1 MEEPIHKSEDN
12 HKSENKIKLNYKS
25 LGLIVGLEIHQ
36 QLEGKKLFCK
46 CPTEIIDTE
55 PDLKIKR
62 RLRASAG
69 EMGEIDEAAKHEQLK
84 EKHFVY
90 HFYKKANCLVEL
102 DEEPPHNVNKEAM
115 EITLIIAKLL
125 NAKPV
130 DEIQFMRKTV
140 VDGSNVSGFQRTAL
154 AAMDGLIT
162 TNEGKIGIPTIC
174 VEEESAKIVQKTHEF
189 DVYNL
194 SRLGIPLIEIAT
206 SPDIHSPQQAKE
218 CAEKLGM
225 ILRSTGKV
233 KRGIGTI
240 RQDINISIAGGSR
253 VEIKG
258 AQELKLIPTL
268 VEYECL
274 RQQKIIT
281 LKGKLK
287 CKECDE
293 INERTNKSN
302 KSDIKKLILALDDVF
317 KSTKCNFISKA
328 ISAKHEKQGDNLGYP
343 KENAVYGFKLTGL
356 KGILGT
362 ELQPNKRIGTEL
374 SEFAKV
380 NAGITGIIHSDEH
393 LEKYSFTND
402 EITAVRRILE
412 LAPKDCFVMIVAD
425 YKRCE
430 KAYCAILKR
439 LAQLNNGVQ
448 SEVRAANPDG
458 TTTFMRPI
466 PSAARMYP
474 ETDVPPFLV
483 TKEYFGRLKTPEL
496 IEEKV
501 SRIQEYGLSKDLAD
515 LLVKK
520 HKLELFETFVDKF
533 KNLKPSFIAEI
544 ILPKLLE
551 AKRTHNLSDGEINR
565 IDDIKLEEVLEKLD
579 DGEINKQAVEEI
591 FVSIAR
597 TGNVDFTKFKTVNTT
612 SSANDI
618 EKEIKQI
625 VEKNKELAFGALMGI
640 IMNKYRGKVDGKL
653 ISEILRKYIKT

>member
-1 MEEPIHKSEDN
+1 MLFIMNHLQTDMKSG
-12 HKSENKIKLNYKS
+12 I
-25 LGLIVGLEIHQ
+25 EIHAQ
-36 QLEGKKLFCK
+36 IDSHKLFCS
-46 CPTEIIDTE
+46 CPSQIRDDQPDII
-55 PDLKIKR
+55 IKR

-69 EMGEIDEAAKHEQLK
+69 ETGETDIAARHEAEKQK
-84 EKHFVY
+84 EFIY
-90 HFYKKANCLVEL
+90 QAYSDTTCLVEL

-206 SPDIHSPQQAKE
+206 SPDIHSPKQAKE

-274 RQQKIIT
+274 RQQKIIA
-281 LKGKLK
+281 LKEKLK
-287 CKECDE
+287 CKECE
-293 INERTNKSN
+293 ELEFLIPQIPQKNKAGAVHYP
-302 KSDIKKLILALDDVF
+302 IALDDIF
-317 KSTKCNFISKA
+317 KNTFCNFIKKA
-328 ISAKHEKQGDNLGYP
+328 IDSKP
-343 KENAVYGFKLTGL
+343 KTCRDKGSKEYFEGNVIWGFKLTGL

-362 ELQPNKRIGTEL
+362 ELEPNKRIGTEL

-402 EITAVRRILE
+402 EITAVRRRLE
-412 LAPKDCFVMIVAD
+412 LAPKDCFVIIVAD

-430 KAYCAILKR
+430 KAYYAILKR

-474 ETDVPPFLV
+474 ETDVPPFLAA
-483 TKEYFGRLKTPEL
+483 KEYFGRLKTPEL

-501 SRIQEYGLSKDLAD
+501 SRIQDYGLSKDLAD

-520 HKLELFETFVDKF
+520 HKLELFETFVCKF

-551 AKRTHNLSDGEINR
+551 AKRTHNLSDDEINR
-565 IDDIKLEEVLEKLD
+565 IDDIKLEEVLERLD
-579 DGEINKQAVEEI
+579 NGEINKQAIEEI
-591 FVSIAR
+591 FVSIAK
-597 TGNVDFTKFKTVNTT
+597 TGKVDFIKFKTINTT

-625 VEKNKELAFGALMGI
+625 VEKNKELAFGAVMGI

-653 ISEILRKYIKT
+653 ISEILRKYI